1 MTTSTTPIAP
11 SADKR
16 RGDRRQPSTASR
28 RAGYIIAALINVVGL
43 WIVHH
48 LLEWDWPSF
57 LTEDFRHLL
66 PYITA
71 SFAATIIVNLLW
83 AVRDPAWFRHVA
95 QIGLNLVAI
104 RAAVRTWEIFPF
116 DFTGYASAWETVAR
130 VLIVLGLFGLMVATI
145 VEVVR
150 LVRSC
155 LGTDEREG
163 HDATGR

>member
-1 MTTSTTPIAP
+1 MTTSTTPIAS

-16 RGDRRQPSTASR
+16 RADRRQPSTAGR
-28 RAGYIIAALINVVGL
+28 RTGYMIAALINVVGL

-48 LLEWDWPSF
+48 FLEWEWPSF
-57 LTEDFRHLL
+57 LTDDFSDLL

-71 SFAATIIVNLLW
+71 SFAATIVVNLLW
-83 AVRDPAWFRHVA
+83 ALRDPAWFRHVA

-116 DFTGYASAWETVAR
+116 DFTGYAPAWETAAR
-130 VLIVLGLFGLMVATI
+130 VVIIVSLFGLVVATI

-155 LGTDEREG
+155 LGTDEREV
-163 HDATGR
+163 HDAAGR